1 MLWAAMFLSECFL
14 QYASPDPPH
23 PSSSIPLPVRMNIDR
38 GCLLLACLPGR
49 RNYKGKSKGKPPSGE
64 LVRGEQRNKQG
75 HLRPPPR
82 TPCLDARPANH
93 STMCITCQFASSRQS
108 QGLPGRC
115 DYKSKSKR
123 RPAPPPCPICPHSA
137 AARPCLPLPPTHPPQ
152 PYDRMGLQLRTS
164 VLRVDF
170 QEPRGRSYWRVLA
183 LVLLSSA
190 RCVLESKSASLRAA
204 AGVLLAEGERQA
216 ADAAARARSLHHT
229 RKPKWGSHRQETT

>member
-93 STMCITCQFASSRQS
+93 STMCMTCQFASSRQS
-108 QGLPGRC
+108 QGLPGPPNYFAKSERALGMASRDVPTRC
-115 DYKSKSKR
+115 R
-123 RPAPPPCPICPHSA
+123 RGRVVA
-137 AARPCLPLPPTHPPQ
+137 AARPCHYRQPTHHSHTI
-152 PYDRMGLQLRTS
+152 GWVS
-164 VLRVDF
+164 
-170 QEPRGRSYWRVLA
+170 SYT
-183 LVLLSSA
+183 LV
-190 RCVLESKSASLRAA
+190 C
-204 AGVLLAEGERQA
+204 
-216 ADAAARARSLHHT
+216 
-229 RKPKWGSHRQETT
+229 